1 MKIFQI
7 AALSTA
13 ALLLSSTALAG
24 DGFTPDQ
31 AFQTMLKLEGKWVG
45 EAQVVPVGQSRESAE
60 VSATSVSFKNIG
72 NSSVMQT
79 FAAGT
84 PAEMVS
90 MYHQNGK
97 EELIHTHYCAIGNQP
112 SMTFIDS
119 GEEGVI
125 DFRFT
130 KGTNMDVDSSPHAH
144 NSFMRILDENTY
156 ETRTENW
163 GGGKLTSVRYTT
175 MKRAPQ

>member
-1 MKIFQI
+1 MKKLTI

-13 ALLLSSTALAG
+13 SLMLCTTALAD
-24 DGFTPDQ
+24 DGYTPDE
-31 AFQTMLKLEGKWVG
+31 AFKTMLTLEGTWTG
-45 EAQVVPVGQSRESAE
+45 EAMVVPVGQSAE
-60 VSATSVSFKNIG
+60 DATKSPTTVSFKNIG

-112 SMTFIDS
+112 SMTFAS
-119 GEEGVI
+119 TAEQGVI
-125 DFRFT
+125 DFQFT
-130 KGTNMDVDSSPHAH
+130 NGTNMDVNADPHAH
-144 NSFMRILDENTY
+144 NSYMKIIDEDTY

-175 MKRAPQ
+175 MRRAK